1 MAINPYG
8 PDRNIFGRA
17 GKVYRKLVPTDG
29 TAGNDQPLE
38 WIANATEITATMT
51 IDRLEVRRAG
61 SYFVQYK
68 AGEITGEGT
77 LTIDKVNSKFEEEF
91 VNYVNTTSDG
101 TTSRVLPTYYLHLT
115 LEDPGQPGIQWDE
128 NNKPKQGHEEIILS
142 GVNFWTMP
150 FGFSIG
156 DMVTRDLDFT
166 FSGISFGKAGTGD
179 SRTISE

>member
-1 MAINPYG
+1 MATNSYG
-8 PDRNIFGRA
+8 PERNIFGRA
-17 GKVYRKLVPTDG
+17 GKVYRKRSD
-29 TAGNDQPLE
+29 AGSNEPPE
-38 WIANATEITATMT
+38 WLMNVTEITASMT

-77 LTIDKVNSKFEEEF
+77 LTVDKVNSKFEEEF
-91 VNYVNTTSDG
+91 IDYINRTSTG
-101 TTSRVLPTYYLHLT
+101 TTSRELPTYYLHLE
-115 LEDPGQPGIQWDE
+115 LADPGQPEVEWNQAGDAIH
-128 NNKPKQGHEEIILS
+128 GHEEIVLS

-166 FSGISFGKAGTGD
+166 FSGISFGATGD
-179 SRTISE
+179 ASKPKRKILED